1 MKRFTILLSIV
12 TFCAIVAT
20 SCTNHSSAEVKTT
33 TETTSCKDKTIDSK
47 NCDEQKSENTNEEC
61 CKETG
66 EKTTTPATD
75 KKYGKG
81 VITPSTEA
89 KRIKNKK

>member
-1 MKRFTILLSIV
+1 MKQFTILLSIV

-20 SCTNHSSAEVKTT
+20 SCTNHSSADVKTT
-33 TETTSCKDKTIDSK
+33 TETTSGKDKAKDSK
-47 NCDEQKSENTNEEC
+47 NCDE
-61 CKETG
+61 

-75 KKYGKG
+75 KTYGKG

-89 KRIKNKK
+89 KRAKNK